1 MSDTL
6 CRRFR
11 LIHVCGDVLYPA
23 RIKDRESDE
32 VAFRLAK
39 GGNTKD
45 DSISVQSEEEM
56 IAKVLRQGFRVRART
71 EKPVSR
77 GGRAGLYAIDEQAIR
92 SYELIETGE
101 VHA

>member
-1 MSDTL
+1 MSDAF

-11 LIHVCGDVLYPA
+11 LIHVCGDVLYPV
-23 RIKDRESDE
+23 RIKDRDTGEL
-32 VAFRLAK
+32 AFRIAK

-45 DSISVQSEEEM
+45 ESISVQNEEEM
-56 IAKVLRQGFRVRART
+56 IEKVLRQGFRVRART

-77 GGRAGLYAIDEQAIR
+77 GGRAGLYAVDEQAIR

-101 VHA
+101 VHE